1 MIVANPIPFEVP
13 ARDPHAE
20 LQVRLKSASTQ
31 HAEALL
37 AVYDILQG
45 LHDRGV
51 LDVVRGGLGAS
62 DQIVEM
68 VVDAAKTPEA
78 IRGIRNLMVL
88 ARTMGT
94 LEPKLLEGFF
104 VAFHEA
110 LTTTKVQPQPP
121 SLWHILNQFRSL
133 QMRRGL
139 MLVNSLLEALGRNLP
154 VEKNS

>member
-1 MIVANPIPFEVP
+1 MAQPIPFTP
-13 ARDPHAE
+13 TPGHAPDSADRLADALE
-20 LQVRLKSASTQ
+20 KHNDAIVSALDVLQL
-31 HAEALL
+31 
-37 AVYDILQG
+37 

-62 DQIVEM
+62 DQIVET